1 MKQMVRLMVTSNT
14 YKLASDADPKL
25 MSSNIKTDPSDTFLW
40 RYRLQ
45 RMEGEPVWDS
55 ILAAAGDLNTSVGG
69 PSFDPAPVAARRGAA
84 GAPAGSGGATPVMNR
99 RAAYM
104 IRGFTPSRDVMPNF
118 LQSFD
123 VDDGRMPCPM
133 RTQTVTAPQGLFMM
147 NSDEIEK
154 ASAKFAARLQT
165 ASQGDLNTAIDLAY
179 RIALSRPPSANEKD
193 RALTYLASDPSR
205 LKGLAWLIFNLDEF
219 IYVR

>member
-1 MKQMVRLMVTSNT
+1 
-14 YKLASDADPKL
+14 
-25 MSSNIKTDPSDTFLW
+25 
-40 RYRLQ
+40 
-45 RMEGEPVWDS
+45 
-55 ILAAAGDLNTSVGG
+55 
-69 PSFDPAPVAARRGAA
+69 
-84 GAPAGSGGATPVMNR
+84 
-99 RAAYM
+99 
-104 IRGFTPSRDVMPNF
+104 
-118 LQSFD
+118 
-123 VDDGRMPCPM
+123 M

-154 ASAKFAARLQT
+154 ASAKFAARLQA